1 MREKVI
7 IFLVGLFLGSI
18 ISTSSIYVYSLV
30 NSNDNQVR
38 NDDRCFM
45 DDGMRDVPIEKKD
58 F

>member
-38 NDDRCFM
+38 NDDRDFM
-45 DDGMRDVPIEKKD
+45 NDGMRDVPIEKRD